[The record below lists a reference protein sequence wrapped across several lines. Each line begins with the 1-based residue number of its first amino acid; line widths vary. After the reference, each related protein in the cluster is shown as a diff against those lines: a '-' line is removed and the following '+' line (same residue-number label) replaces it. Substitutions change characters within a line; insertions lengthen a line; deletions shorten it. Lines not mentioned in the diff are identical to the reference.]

1 MIKPPMGPTDPLAG
15 VMEAKPAMQP
25 VTAPTKEDFPNLT
38 LTSLLKWKDN
48 IEARW
53 EARSEKG

>member
-25 VTAPTKEDFPNLT
+25 VTAQTKEDLPNLT
-38 LTSLLKWKDN
+38 FSMMIQTTVAVAADM
-48 IEARW
+48 
-53 EARSEKG
+53 